1 MRHCFRLTLL
11 ILFLLPFRYA
21 YVAGEHC
28 IWRGLCN
35 TTSDENPLYC
45 YKPGPPQSV
54 SEPSSLSELLK
65 VCPEYQNIENP
76 AVSLPVCCSPD
87 QIAVFVS
94 SLQLVK
100 MFLGSCPSCYANFR
114 RLFCEMTCNPAQSDF
129 LSAVTIRHDKAVER
143 VNYTLTLRFGEGF
156 FDSCANVQF
165 SGSPAISV
173 ICGDA
178 QCTLPKLLKALG
190 TSVNNGGRAP
200 FDIDFILVDQPSGQ
214 AMDAPTYA
222 CDMPLPPLG
231 PNPGQEACD
240 CSDCPPACLQPDF
253 PQPDTPILVFG
264 VPLPWL
270 ISVGVFTV
278 LLIAFVAV
286 EASGCCRRSR
296 LRHQRGE
303 GEEDTELLISTPSS
317 DDHHMTWRERLGAA
331 VDSALFKGFSRL
343 GLLISHYPVA
353 TLFFSAIFVAILCCG
368 LMMFTVTTNPVDL
381 WSDPG
386 SRARSEKNYFDAH
399 FGPFYR
405 VEQLVLRP
413 LDLTPVKNGTIGPA
427 FRRDFLELVLDLQLQ
442 ISNITTYSK
451 VVKTNVS
458 LTDICFKPMQPD
470 KVDCAITSPLEYFQ
484 HNVTQFNNSDYLEH
498 LLGCAKDVFNPKCL
512 GSSGIPQMPNVVFGG
527 FADGNYSLAE
537 AAIITIL
544 VRNNVDLKSDHV
556 QSCLDWEAAFISTV
570 REWKEA
576 HSKEVVV
583 SFSAERSVEDEI
595 ERQSNADVRT
605 VIISYLV
612 MLVYVSL
619 FLGSY
624 SSCRNIPIDLKV
636 TLGLGGVLI
645 VLASV
650 TASIGFWSYL
660 GVPATLIIIEVIPF
674 LVLAIGVDNIFI
686 LVQDYQMDESR
697 SQLPA
702 PQHSSQSNAN
712 VVETNDRLF
721 EVVHGSEFDLRI
733 EVQKRVARTLGRV
746 GPSILL
752 TSSAES
758 VAFFCGS
765 MTSMPAVRVFALYA
779 GVSIVINFVLQ
790 IFAFTALLTLDARRE
805 VARKWDVLCC
815 IKNQSADPTSHSS
828 HPSAETADAPTN
840 TNDEQ
845 PASSA
850 QPSNGNNLPASV
862 THLSGTVAPRT
873 TWLYQAVSRGLSPLI
888 LSQWVRPFL
897 IVILLVWMCLCV
909 ALVTTRLEVGLDQR
923 LSMPL
928 GSYVLDY
935 FDAIAQYLA
944 VGPPVYFVVTAG
956 HNYTVWLN
964 GQDLVCS
971 FAGCSNSS
979 LPNIIGAYAKSAN
992 LSHIA
997 SPPMVWIDQYA
1008 NWLQATDP
1016 SVHCCRVLRTD
1027 PNVYCNAT
1035 DSTSD
1040 CVPCLRSDSSLPEGD
1055 TFNRFIPRFLEQN
1068 PDTNCPRGGKAA
1080 FATAVELT
1088 KRDNDAANV
1097 SVGATHFMTYHTVF
1111 RKPRDYIEA
1120 LKLSRHVAD
1129 HALRHWSN
1137 QSAGTPIANNTVFP
1151 YSVFYVFYEQYLGIQ
1166 HETALQLSVCL
1177 AAITL
1182 ITLLLLGLNFAATLI
1197 ILLGVACIDV
1207 SLLGLMCL
1215 WSINLNAISLV
1226 NLVVCTGIA
1235 VEFCSHIVRAYTVS
1249 GCKTRVQR
1257 AHEALS
1263 EMGSSVLRGITLTKL
1278 GGIMVLAFSNSRLF
1292 QVFYFRMY
1300 LGIIIFGALVGLIF
1314 LPVLLSY
1321 IGPPLN
1327 PLAVAATK
1335 DESEVRREE
1344 AEGGSEEVNEEGRDD
1359 FQFQT
1364 TGWGSNRL

>member
-1 MRHCFRLTLL
+1 FQHYFRITLL
-11 ILFLLPFRYA
+11 IVFFLSFHRA
-21 YVAGEHC
+21 YVAGGQC

-35 TTSDENPLYC
+35 KTSDERPLYC
-45 YKPGPPQSV
+45 YQPGPPQPISG
-54 SEPSSLSELLK
+54 SYPLSKLLLA
-65 VCPEYQNIENP
+65 CPEYQDVENP
-76 AVSLPVCCSPD
+76 AASLPVCCSSD
-87 QIAVFVS
+87 QIGVFIS

-114 RLFCEMTCNPAQSDF
+114 RLFCEMTCNPSQSDF
-129 LSAVTIRHDKAVER
+129 LSAVTVRDDKAVKR
-143 VNYTLTLRFGEGF
+143 VNYTLTHRFGEGF
-156 FDSCANVQF
+156 FNSCANVQY
-165 SGSPAISV
+165 SGAPAISI
-173 ICGDA
+173 ICEDA
-178 QCTLPKLLKALG
+178 QCTLPKLMEALG
-190 TSVNNGGRAP
+190 KSVDNGGQAP
-200 FDIDFILVDQPSGQ
+200 FDIDFALVDQPSNQ

-222 CDMPLPPLG
+222 CDMRLPPLG

-240 CSDCPPACLQPDF
+240 CSDCPATCVQPDF

-264 VPLPWL
+264 VPLSWL
-270 ISVGVFTV
+270 ISGGVFAI
-278 LLIAFVAV
+278 LLVVFIAI
-286 EASGCCRRSR
+286 EASSCCRGS
-296 LRHQRGE
+296 LRRRQRAEGE
-303 GEEDTELLISTPSS
+303 GDTELLISTPSS
-317 DDHHMTWRERLGAA
+317 DDYRATWRERLGAA

-386 SRARSEKNYFDAH
+386 SRARAEKNYFDAH
-399 FGPFYR
+399 FGPFHR

-427 FRRDFLELVLDLQLQ
+427 FQRDFLELVLDLQLQ
-442 ISNITTYSK
+442 ISNITAYGE

-458 LTDICFKPMQPD
+458 LADICFKPMQPD
-470 KVDCAITSPLEYFQ
+470 KEDCAITSPLEYFQ
-484 HNVTQFNNSDYLEH
+484 HNATHFNNSDYLEH
-498 LLGCAKDVFNPKCL
+498 LLSCAKDVFNPKCL

-527 FADGNYSLAE
+527 FEDGNYSLAE
-537 AAIITIL
+537 AAVITIL
-544 VRNNVDLKSDHV
+544 VRNDVDLKSDHI
-556 QSCLDWEAAFISTV
+556 QRCLVWEAAFISTV

-576 HSKEVVV
+576 HSREVVV

-612 MLVYVSL
+612 MVVYVSL

-624 SSCRNIPIDLKV
+624 SSCRNIPVDLKV

-686 LVQDYQMDESR
+686 LVQDYQMDGSR
-697 SQLPA
+697 SQLSA
-702 PQHSSQSNAN
+702 PQHNNQSDAD
-712 VVETNDRLF
+712 VAGTNDRLF
-721 EVVHGSEFDLRI
+721 EVVHGSEFDLRV
-733 EVQKRVARTLGRV
+733 EVQRRVARTLGRV

-779 GVSIVINFVLQ
+779 GVSIVINFLLQ

-815 IKNQSADPTSHSS
+815 IKNQSADPTNHSS
-828 HPSAETADAPTN
+828 HPSAENAEAPAN
-840 TNDEQ
+840 TTEQQ

-850 QPSNGNNLPASV
+850 QPNIDDG
-862 THLSGTVAPRT
+862 VAPRA

-888 LSQWVRPFL
+888 LSKWVRPFL
-897 IVILLVWMCLCV
+897 VIILLVWMCLCI

-928 GSYVLDY
+928 GSYLLDY

-956 HNYTVWLN
+956 HNYTVWTD
-964 GQDLVCS
+964 GQNSVCG
-971 FAGCSNSS
+971 FAGCPDSS
-979 LPNIIGAYAKSAN
+979 LPNVIGAYAKWAN
-992 LSHIA
+992 LSHIT

-1040 CVPCLRSDSSLPEGD
+1040 CIPCLPPGPPLPEGD
-1055 TFNRFIPRFLEQN
+1055 TFNRFISRFLEQN

-1080 FATAVELT
+1080 FATAVELI
-1088 KRDNDAANV
+1088 KRNNDTANV

-1120 LKLSRHVAD
+1120 LRLSRHVSD

-1137 QSAGTPIANNTVFP
+1137 QGHATSTANDTIFP
-1151 YSVFYVFYEQYLGIQ
+1151 YSVFYVFYEQYLSIQ
-1166 HETALQLSVCL
+1166 QETALQLSVCL
-1177 AAITL
+1177 AAITV

-1197 ILLGVACIDV
+1197 VLLGVACIDV

-1249 GCKTRVQR
+1249 GCKMRVQR

-1278 GGIMVLAFSNSRLF
+1278 GGIVVLAFSNSRLF

-1300 LGIIIFGALVGLIF
+1300 LGIIVFGALVGLIF

-1321 IGPPLN
+1321 IGKLVDCLRPSLN
-1327 PLAVAATK
+1327 PLVVATTK
-1335 DESEVRREE
+1335 DVSEVRREE
-1344 AEGGSEEVNEEGRDD
+1344 AEEGGEEVNEEVRDD
-1359 FQFQT
+1359 SQFQA

>member
-1 MRHCFRLTLL
+1 LL
-11 ILFLLPFRYA
+11 IVFFLSFYRA
-21 YVAGEHC
+21 YVAGGQC

-35 TTSDENPLYC
+35 KTSDERPLYC
-45 YKPGPPQSV
+45 YQPGPPQPI
-54 SEPSSLSELLK
+54 SESSSLSKLLL
-65 VCPEYQNIENP
+65 VCPEYQDVENP
-76 AVSLPVCCSPD
+76 AASLPLRIC
-87 QIAVFVS
+87 
-94 SLQLVK
+94 
-100 MFLGSCPSCYANFR
+100 SCPSCYANFR

-129 LSAVTIRHDKAVER
+129 LSAVTVRDDKAVKR
-143 VNYTLTLRFGEGF
+143 VNYALTHRFGEGF
-156 FDSCANVQF
+156 FNSCANVQY
-165 SGSPAISV
+165 SGAPAISI
-173 ICGDA
+173 ICEDA
-178 QCTLPKLLKALG
+178 QCTLPKLMEALG
-190 TSVNNGGRAP
+190 KSVDNGGQAP
-200 FDIDFILVDQPSGQ
+200 FDIDFVLVDQPSNQ

-222 CDMPLPPLG
+222 CDMRLPPLG

-240 CSDCPPACLQPDF
+240 CSDCPTTCVQPDF
-253 PQPDTPILVFG
+253 PQPNTPILVFG
-264 VPLPWL
+264 VPLSWL
-270 ISVGVFTV
+270 ISGGVFAV
-278 LLIAFVAV
+278 LLVVFVAI
-286 EASGCCRRSR
+286 EASGCCRGS
-296 LRHQRGE
+296 LRRRQRAEGE
-303 GEEDTELLISTPSS
+303 GDTELLISTPSS
-317 DDHHMTWRERLGAA
+317 DDYRATWRERLGAA

-386 SRARSEKNYFDAH
+386 SRARVEKNYFDAH
-399 FGPFYR
+399 FGPFHR

-442 ISNITTYSK
+442 ISNITAYGE

-458 LTDICFKPMQPD
+458 LADICFKPMQPD
-470 KVDCAITSPLEYFQ
+470 KEDCAITSPLEYFQ
-484 HNVTQFNNSDYLEH
+484 HNATQFNNSDYLEH
-498 LLGCAKDVFNPKCL
+498 LLSCAKDVFNPKCL
-512 GSSGIPQMPNVVFGG
+512 GSSGILQMPNVVFGG
-527 FADGNYSLAE
+527 FEDGNYSLAE
-537 AAIITIL
+537 AAVITIL
-544 VRNNVDLKSDHV
+544 VRNDVDLKSDHI
-556 QSCLDWEAAFISTV
+556 QRCLVWEAAFISTV

-576 HSKEVVV
+576 HSK
-583 SFSAERSVEDEI
+583 ERSVEDEI

-612 MLVYVSL
+612 MVVYVSL

-624 SSCRNIPIDLKV
+624 SSCRNIPVDLKV

-674 LVLAIGVDNIFI
+674 LVLAVGVDNIFI

-697 SQLPA
+697 SQLSA
-702 PQHSSQSNAN
+702 PQHNNQSAAD
-712 VVETNDRLF
+712 VAGTNDRLF
-721 EVVHGSEFDLRI
+721 EVVHGSEFDLRV
-733 EVQKRVARTLGRV
+733 EVQRRVAKTLGRV

-758 VAFFCGS
+758 VAFFCATSRQLVIFGLECNSFLALNCLLNNVCILGS

-779 GVSIVINFVLQ
+779 GVSIVINFLLQ

-805 VARKWDVLCC
+805 VVSYQLCTLSLNFCHLATRHRAVFARKWDVLCC
-815 IKNQSADPTSHSS
+815 IKNQSADPTNHSS
-828 HPSAETADAPTN
+828 HPSAENAEAPGN
-840 TNDEQ
+840 TTDQQ

-850 QPSNGNNLPASV
+850 QPNTDNNLPAII
-862 THLSGTVAPRT
+862 THSDDAVAPRA

-888 LSQWVRPFL
+888 LSKWVRPFL
-897 IVILLVWMCLCV
+897 VIILLLWMCLCI

-956 HNYTVWLN
+956 HNYTVWTD
-964 GQDLVCS
+964 GQNSVCS
-971 FAGCSNSS
+971 FAGCPDSS
-979 LPNIIGAYAKSAN
+979 LPNIIGAYAKWAN
-992 LSHIA
+992 LSHIT

-1040 CVPCLRSDSSLPEGD
+1040 CIPCLPPGSSLPEGD

-1068 PDTNCPRGGKAA
+1068 PDTNCPHVDLSKYIQLKVCNWWCVWDFRGKAA
-1080 FATAVELT
+1080 FATAVELI
-1088 KRDNDAANV
+1088 KRNNDTANV

-1111 RKPRDYIEA
+1111 RKPQDYIEA
-1120 LKLSRHVAD
+1120 LRLSRHVSD

-1137 QSAGTPIANNTVFP
+1137 QTHATSTANDTIFP
-1151 YSVFYVFYEQYLGIQ
+1151 YRYLNGLLRMTHSFIVLCSSSHSERTYSV
-1166 HETALQLSVCL
+1166 
-1177 AAITL
+1177 
-1182 ITLLLLGLNFAATLI
+1182 
-1197 ILLGVACIDV
+1197 
-1207 SLLGLMCL
+1207 
-1215 WSINLNAISLV
+1215 
-1226 NLVVCTGIA
+1226 
-1235 VEFCSHIVRAYTVS
+1235 
-1249 GCKTRVQR
+1249 
-1257 AHEALS
+1257 
-1263 EMGSSVLRGITLTKL
+1263 
-1278 GGIMVLAFSNSRLF
+1278 
-1292 QVFYFRMY
+1292 
-1300 LGIIIFGALVGLIF
+1300 
-1314 LPVLLSY
+1314 
-1321 IGPPLN
+1321 
-1327 PLAVAATK
+1327 
-1335 DESEVRREE
+1335 
-1344 AEGGSEEVNEEGRDD
+1344 
-1359 FQFQT
+1359 
-1364 TGWGSNRL
+1364 